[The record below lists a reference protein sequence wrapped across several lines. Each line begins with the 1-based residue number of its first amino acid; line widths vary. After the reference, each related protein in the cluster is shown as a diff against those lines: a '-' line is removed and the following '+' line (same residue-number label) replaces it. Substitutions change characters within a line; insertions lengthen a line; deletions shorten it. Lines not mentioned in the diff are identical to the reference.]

1 MPAKIYR
8 DKDADLK
15 YLKGKTCA
23 VIGYGSQGHAHA
35 LNLKDSGVKVIVGL
49 YEGSSSIGVAKKQG
63 IDVRPVTEAA
73 KAADVI
79 MITIPDTRHGEVY
92 RRDIAPHMKK
102 GKSLAVAHGFSLHFG
117 QIVPPDDVDVWL
129 VAPKGPGHLVRR
141 MYLEGKGVPSLL
153 AVHQDAT
160 GKAKQIGL
168 AWAKAIGATRAA
180 VFETTIRE
188 ETETDLFG
196 EQAVLCGGLSELM
209 TAGWETLVE
218 AGYAPEMAYF
228 ECIHEM
234 KLIVDLVYESG
245 ISGMRFSI
253 SDTAKYGDIT
263 RGKRI
268 INEQT
273 RAEMKKILADIQS
286 GTFAREWI
294 NENQAGR
301 PVFNALMKRGAEHPI
316 EKLGQQIRTN
326 FPWMQKRK
334 LSGAQAAY

>member
-1 MPAKIYR
+1 MAAKIYR

-15 YLKGKTCA
+15 FLRGKICA

-35 LNLKDSGVKVIVGL
+35 LNLKDSGVKVVVGL
-49 YEGSSSIGVAKKQG
+49 YEGSKSIDVAKKQG
-63 IDVRPVTEAA
+63 VDVMPVSQAA

-79 MITIPDTRHGEVY
+79 MITIPDTRHAEVY
-92 RRDIAPHMKK
+92 RRDIAPHLTK

-117 QIVPPDDVDVWL
+117 QVVPPENVDVWL
-129 VAPKGPGHLVRR
+129 LAPKGPGHLVRR
-141 MYLEGKGVPSLL
+141 MYIEGKGVPALI

-160 GKAKQIGL
+160 GKAKQTAL
-168 AWAKAIGATRAA
+168 AWAKGIGATRAA

-196 EQAVLCGGLSELM
+196 EQCVLCGGVSELM
-209 TAGWETLVE
+209 IAGFETLVE

-234 KLIVDLVYESG
+234 KLIIDLVNEAG

-253 SDTAKYGDIT
+253 SETAKYGDIT

-268 INEQT
+268 ITEQT
-273 RAEMKKILADIQS
+273 RAEMRKILAEIQT
-286 GTFAREWI
+286 GAFAREWI
-294 NENQAGR
+294 TENQVGR
-301 PVFNALMKRGAEHPI
+301 PVYNALMKRGAEHPV
-316 EKLGQQIRTN
+316 EKIGEKIREN

-334 LSGAQAAY
+334 LTGAQAAY